1 MKKKSVIITSSV
13 VLLFIAITITTAA
26 IVFVNKTQTGQQTE
40 DDQPFDIDYTDMQKV
55 YYNFET
61 EMQLDEIKQFAKGI
75 NEKIEVQ
82 TGEDWGKILL
92 EDSRE
97 FIDFTPVTYD
107 GNIYAED
114 IIYYDRS
121 EGVTTYILKSNYSKY
136 THFNGVSATE
146 FDTIEEAI
154 GDHIQYTT
162 YRE

>member
-1 MKKKSVIITSSV
+1 MKKKSIIITSSV
-13 VLLFIAITITTAA
+13 VLLFLVITITTAA
-26 IVFVNKTQTGQQTE
+26 IIYVNKTQISQQAE
-40 DDQPFDIDYTDMQKV
+40 DDQPFDTDYTDIQKV

-61 EMQLDEIKQFAKGI
+61 EMQLDEIKQFAKEI

-97 FIDFTPVTYD
+97 YIDFMPVSYD

-121 EGVTTYILKSNYSKY
+121 EGVTTYILKSDYSKY

-154 GDHIQYTT
+154 SDHIQYTK